1 MKNKLSI
8 SFIILSTIIGL
19 YFLNIAKQK
28 DYQSTSSSLIDFSK
42 EDINKIIIQTGQEAI
57 EIIRI
62 DSVWNISGYDSLIIN
77 EQSLNTLFN
86 SVFNLKIQ
94 NLMTQKQDKWMKFNV
109 DDSTGTH
116 LALIDINDNTIGYY
130 VFGRS
135 NSDYSRCYV
144 RTSNNNV
151 YLANENIM
159 HSLQT
164 RPDFWGG
171 PIVVEDGIESFQT
184 IE

>member
-8 SFIILSTIIGL
+8 SFIFLSIIIGL
-19 YFLNIAKQK
+19 YFLNLAKQK
-28 DYQSTSSSLIDFSK
+28 DYQNTSSSLIDISR
-42 EDINKIIIQTGQEAI
+42 EDINKIIIQAGQEAI
-57 EIIRI
+57 EMIRI
-62 DSVWNISGYDSLIIN
+62 DSAWNIPGFDSLIIK

-86 SVFNLKIQ
+86 SILNLKIQ
-94 NLMTQKQDKWMKFNV
+94 NLMTQKKEKWIKFNV

-135 NSDYSRCYV
+135 NSDYARCYV

-159 HSLQT
+159 YHLQT
-164 RPDFWGG
+164 KPDYWGA
-171 PIVVEDGIESFQT
+171 PIVVEDEIESLKT
-184 IE
+184 KE